1 MSIPSDEYFVR
12 MMESTWQTPEEDDD
26 AMTKKEVAR
35 LCQNVRAGFMQAT
48 RGGED
53 ALVKKCFGD
62 FDINDS
68 GAWTIDEVTSMIAK
82 LQISV
87 ERKYVRPFFKVLDK
101 DNSGTVEFEEFV
113 DFLKN

>member
-1 MSIPSDEYFVR
+1 
-12 MMESTWQTPEEDDD
+12 
-26 AMTKKEVAR
+26 
-35 LCQNVRAGFMQAT
+35 MQAT